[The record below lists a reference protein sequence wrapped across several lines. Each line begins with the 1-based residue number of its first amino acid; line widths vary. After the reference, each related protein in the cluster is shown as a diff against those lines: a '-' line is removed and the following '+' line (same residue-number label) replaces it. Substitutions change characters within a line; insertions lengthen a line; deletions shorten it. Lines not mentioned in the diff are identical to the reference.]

1 MYAPPTRDHIL
12 ASDSWLLFVMHS
24 TRDLRRRIK
33 SISSTAQITKAM
45 QMVAAS
51 KMRKAQEAAIVGR
64 PFVLLLYR
72 IQREATTRMGDFT
85 HPLLEVRE
93 VRKRAVILVGADKGL
108 CGALNSN
115 LFRLA
120 AQFDPQS
127 TVFITAGRK
136 AAQFIAR
143 SRRQLVAE
151 FAYGD
156 EPKYPEARAIAA
168 FARDLFLKKE
178 VDKVQIVATQF
189 INTLTQHPVCVDFL
203 PVGEVKGLKIPGME
217 PEEQLEAEVEAETTE
232 SLFEPSPEAV
242 LGYFLPIYLNVYIY
256 QTLLNAKASEQSARM
271 VSMKNATDN
280 ADHLIKDLTLEYNK
294 LRQGNITKE
303 LLEIAGGQAG

>member
-1 MYAPPTRDHIL
+1 
-12 ASDSWLLFVMHS
+12 MHS
-24 TRDLRRRIK
+24 PRELRRRIR

-51 KMRKAQEAAIVGR
+51 KMRKAQEAAVATR
-64 PFVLLLYR
+64 PFVHMIYR
-72 IQREATTRMGDFT
+72 IQRAATTRMVEYK

-120 AQFDPQS
+120 IDFDPE
-127 TVFITAGRK
+127 TTIFITAGRK

-143 SRRQLVAE
+143 TRRQLAAE
-151 FAYGD
+151 FTYTD
-156 EPKYPEARAIAA
+156 TPRFPEARAISG

-178 VDKVQIVATQF
+178 VDEVLVIATQF
-189 INTLTQHPVCVDFL
+189 VNTLTQRPLCLEFL
-203 PVGEVKGLKIPGME
+203 PVAQIKALEIPGA
-217 PEEQLEAEVEAETTE
+217 PSEEAMVSDTAET
-232 SLFEPSPEAV
+232 LFEPHPEAV
-242 LGYFLPIYLNVYIY
+242 LAYLLSHYIDIYMY
-256 QTLLNAKASEQSARM
+256 QVLLNAKASEQSARM

-280 ADHLIKDLTLEYNK
+280 AEGLIRDLTLEYNK

-303 LLEIAGGQAG
+303 LLEIAGGQAE